1 MNKYLINSLIQRK
14 VFVEKK
20 KKNELFFVT
29 LHE

>member
-14 VFVEKK
+14 VFVKK

>member
-20 KKNELFFVT
+20 KNELFFVT
-29 LHE
+29 LQG